1 MSVISIQNLTRD
13 YGFGKGIFDVS
24 ISVDKGKVFG
34 FLGPNGAGKTTTIRH
49 LMGFI
54 KPKAGSCQIDGMD
67 CWRKRDEI
75 QKRLGYIPGE
85 ISFFD
90 DMTGKEFLKF
100 ISGYRNIKK
109 DNRMQEMI
117 EKFELDPK
125 GKIKKM
131 SKGMKQKLGIAAAF
145 MHDPDILI
153 LDEPTSGLDPLMQNR
168 FIELIAEE
176 KKKGKTI
183 FLLMASVGMSAG
195 ATSLIGFM
203 ISYLYGFIFLIFPML
218 FCILRG
224 NGLIAKYA
232 DKGSMVTLLAAPV
245 KRRTVALTQL
255 LVLVS
260 GILLLIVYSTG
271 LELAIAQAKYPGELV
286 VSELLKLNLALL
298 CLHLFIGSICY
309 LASCVFSDTKYSIAF
324 GAGIPALMYILQMLA
339 NTGEK
344 AEMTKYFTFF
354 TLFDANGVV
363 AGENSAIIGAVALGI
378 GAIILY
384 TIGIAA
390 FCKKDLHI

>member
-183 FLLMASVGMSAG
+183 FLLMASVGTSAG

-384 TIGIAA
+384 TIGIAV